1 MTFFYGYDNL
11 SSTRSRTVNPNHI
24 RVMNSDAHSKGFCSG
39 CERAATAVR
48 RGFTLIELLVVIA
61 IIAILAAMLLP
72 ALSRAKERAKRAACM
87 NNLRQ
92 IGIGMTVYAG
102 NNNDY
107 VVPALGSAP
116 TQPPGTLQYYNQTAI
131 SPPEAGMA
139 KDVNLDF
146 TQTNSASVWCCPDLA
161 AYGTSYN
168 ANPGGTGGS
177 QWQIGYQYFGGV
189 YWWYNKFYPTG
200 VKSASPVKLGNAKP
214 NWVLAADLICK
225 YTGGTGNPWGASTL
239 PPGSKS
245 GLVAHQRPGV
255 QFPDGGNHLTVDG
268 SVHWIKFEQTMAL
281 TTFWIGTYNY
291 YFYQEDFGAMKSMF
305 GPGLLA
311 QGP

>member
-1 MTFFYGYDNL
+1 MK
-11 SSTRSRTVNPNHI
+11 S
-24 RVMNSDAHSKGFCSG
+24 SDAQSEGFCSDCG
-39 CERAATAVR
+39 QNAAVK

-72 ALSRAKERAKRAACM
+72 ALSRAKERAKRAACVD
-87 NNLRQ
+87 NLRQ

-102 NNNDY
+102 NNNDLI
-107 VVPALGSAP
+107 VPALGSAP
-116 TQPPGTLQYYNQTAI
+116 TQPPGTQQYYNQTAV
-131 SPPEAGMA
+131 SPPESGMA
-139 KDVNLDF
+139 KDVNLDLA
-146 TQTNSASVWCCPDLA
+146 QTNSASVWCCPDLA

-177 QWQIGYQYFGGV
+177 QWQIGYQYFGGI
-189 YWWYNKFYPTG
+189 YWWYNSFYPSG
-200 VKSASPVKLGNAKP
+200 VRSASPVKLGNSKP
-214 NWVLAADLICK
+214 SWVLAADLICK
-225 YTGGTGNPWGASTL
+225 FTGGTGNPWGASTR
-239 PPGSKS
+239 PS
-245 GLVAHQRPGV
+245 GAKNGPVAHQRPGA

-291 YFYQEDFGAMKSMF
+291 YFYQEDLGSMKPQYGA
-305 GPGLLA
+305 GLLA